1 MRSYVPSFSSKGF
14 TSFQFWTLARGPSL
28 SSVYLLAGSLYVDY
42 YMVDTLI
49 NGFLRHQVVQLQ
61 LCQNFFRYA
70 DTGERQ
76 NKKKK
81 TYPLTWS

>member
-1 MRSYVPSFSSKGF
+1 
-14 TSFQFWTLARGPSL
+14 
-28 SSVYLLAGSLYVDY
+28 
-42 YMVDTLI
+42 MVDTLI

-81 TYPLTWS
+81 NIH